1 MYLSGLIA
9 GFFLLLLVFHDAFE
23 VMLLPRRIRRRLRFV
38 TLLFRN
44 TWTLWSWLAE
54 RMRLGIRRDTFLSLY
69 GPLSLVMLVG
79 FWVVGLV
86 VGFAGVQWAL
96 GRGAEKP
103 FSFAGNLILSGDT
116 FFTLG
121 TASLTSLAKA
131 RRSVAVF
138 EAGTGLAF
146 LAIVISYLPVLYQLF
161 SRREAHVIMLD
172 ARAGSPP
179 TATTLLTRHGGDNLH
194 ALEELLHEWE
204 RWSAEVVESHLSYPM
219 LTYYRSQH
227 DNQSWLAALTAIMD
241 TCALTMAGFKDLSTF
256 QARMTFSSSR
266 LAIIELSRVLKV
278 KPQVSEKTRLPSP
291 VYARMRAE
299 LAGSGMIAVDDDKAE
314 ETLAE
319 FRATYEPFLVG
330 LAQYLLLTLPSWL
343 PDGELLDNWQNSPR
357 GRSAKRLVEAVISQ
371 PS

>member
-9 GFFLLLLVFHDAFE
+9 GALLLLLVFHDAFE
-23 VMLLPRRIRRRLRFV
+23 VMLLPRRIRRKLRFV
-38 TLLFRN
+38 TLLFRY
-44 TWTLWSWLAE
+44 TWTLWSWIAE
-54 RMRLGIRRDTFLSLY
+54 RMRQGIRRDMFLSLY

-79 FWVVGLV
+79 SWVAGLV
-86 VGFAGVQWAL
+86 AGFATVQWSL
-96 GRGAEKP
+96 GQGAEKP

-121 TASLTSLAKA
+121 TASLTSLGKV

-161 SRREAHVIMLD
+161 SRRETHVILLD

-179 TATTLLTRHGGDNLH
+179 TATTLLTRHGSDNLH
-194 ALEELLHEWE
+194 ALDELLHEWE
-204 RWSAEVVESHLSYPM
+204 RWSAEVVESHMSYPM

-227 DNQSWLAALTAIMD
+227 DNQSWLAALAAIMD
-241 TCALTMAGFKDLSTF
+241 TCALTMVGFKDVSTF

-266 LAIIELSRVLKV
+266 LAIIELSRVLAV
-278 KPQVSEKTRLPSP
+278 KPQVSGETRLPSP

-299 LAGSGMIAVDDDKAE
+299 LAGAGMIAVDDDKAE
-314 ETLAE
+314 NTLAE
-319 FRATYEPFLVG
+319 FRATYEPFLIG
-330 LAQYLLLTLPSWL
+330 LAQYLLLTLPGWL
-343 PDGELLDNWQNSPR
+343 PEGEPLDNWQNSPR
-357 GRSAKRLVEAVISQ
+357 GRSAKRLVEAMASQ